1 MEIASLPAVA
11 LKESTLRTST
21 GGRGF
26 VVQGRGPRYVITAAH
41 CLPWLP
47 PAMTFSGIEERT
59 YNKLLGKI
67 GAEAD
72 VAAECIFVDPVSDL
86 AVLTSPDNQELSAE
100 ADAYEALTDSL
111 LALRMAALPNDAL
124 AWPQPEGTPVWL
136 LSLAGEDF
144 RGSIIRHSHFASL
157 KNLEGSV
164 DGGMSGSPIVNADG
178 HAVSLVTSTF
188 QDPALAQ
195 ALPQWLADELA
206 AEERVAER
214 LR

>member
-1 MEIASLPAVA
+1 MEITFSPDEA
-11 LKESTLRTST
+11 LKASTLFVST

-47 PAMTFSGIEERT
+47 PAMTFSGTEERT

-100 ADAYEALTDSL
+100 ADAYDALTDSL
-111 LALRMAALPNDAL
+111 RALRIVALPNDAL
-124 AWPQPEGTPVWL
+124 ARPQPEGTPVWL
-136 LSLAGEDF
+136 LSLACEDF
-144 RGSIIRHSHFASL
+144 KGSMLRHSHFASL

-195 ALPQWLADELA
+195 ALPKWLVDELA
-206 AEERVAER
+206 AEEER
-214 LR
+214 R